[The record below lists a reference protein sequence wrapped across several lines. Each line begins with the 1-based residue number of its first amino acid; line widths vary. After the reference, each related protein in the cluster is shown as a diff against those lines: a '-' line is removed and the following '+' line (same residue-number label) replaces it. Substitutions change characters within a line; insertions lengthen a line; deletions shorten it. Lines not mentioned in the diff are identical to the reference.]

1 MPNINDLVNHAKTS
15 AQQLGIKKFD
25 IYGSAVDE
33 TKFKWIKALLN
44 KSKLQIALV

>member
-33 TKFKWIKALLN
+33 TSVQVDQGSLN
-44 KSKLQIALV
+44 KSKLESL